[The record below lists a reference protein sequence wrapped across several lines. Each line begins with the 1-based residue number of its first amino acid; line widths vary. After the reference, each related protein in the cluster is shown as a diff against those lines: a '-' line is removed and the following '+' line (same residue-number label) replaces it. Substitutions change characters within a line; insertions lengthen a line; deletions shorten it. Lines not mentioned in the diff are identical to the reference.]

1 MIIYLFDLRI
11 YHKAHTSRPELLQ
24 TFGILHQYRLQLQS
38 ARRLLRLRDWR
49 SPSCDSCGNTRPSV
63 HAMADAIYET
73 EMFGIETP
81 SANTLASTT
90 ANTHTT
96 STAPYSS
103 EGPTLPILGGAGEH
117 GVHIAVS
124 APAAGKRLQA
134 EVEAGHTGQQTQTRR
149 SKQLKTSEVAATQQS
164 RQKPVPAPQT
174 ANPEL
179 EPLKRPWMLLPPDL
193 LAAVYKRLGKS
204 FWEENC
210 VPVVMTRNQNIR
222 SGVNKLKSYLGATT
236 PNASVKNAKEVVE
249 VLRSECLVIAVSAM
263 GAATTKLVGVLEV
276 LRRVVGGA
284 DGEVEAGGEGEG
296 VRQREEWY
304 MYTNLGSIL
313 VEKKARIG
321 NKQKRDGMELVDE
334 VPSAKGP
341 GVETGRDGEE
351 SASFEPTAADEQTTE
366 TGEKTPKVKSV
377 PILTV
382 WLSRTS
388 IPEFEKELGEE
399 KFIVVKA

>member
-1 MIIYLFDLRI
+1 
-11 YHKAHTSRPELLQ
+11 
-24 TFGILHQYRLQLQS
+24 
-38 ARRLLRLRDWR
+38 
-49 SPSCDSCGNTRPSV
+49 
-63 HAMADAIYET
+63 MADAIYET

-81 SANTLASTT
+81 SVNTLASTT
-90 ANTHTT
+90 TNTHTT

-117 GVHIAVS
+117 GVHIAVA

-134 EVEAGHTGQQTQTRR
+134 DVEAGQTGEQTQTRR
-149 SKQLKTSEVAATQQS
+149 SKQQKTNEIAAIQQS
-164 RQKPVPAPQT
+164 KQKPLPAPQT

-193 LAAVYKRLGKS
+193 LAAIYKRLGES
-204 FWEENC
+204 FWVEHC
-210 VPVVMTRNQNIR
+210 IPVVMTRNQNIR

-236 PNASVKNAKEVVE
+236 PNASVEIAKEAVE

-296 VRQREEWY
+296 AIQREEWY
-304 MYTNLGSIL
+304 MYTSLGSIL
-313 VEKKARIG
+313 VEKKARMG
-321 NKQKRDGMELVDE
+321 NKQERDGMELVDDA
-334 VPSAKGP
+334 PPAKRT
-341 GVETGRDGEE
+341 GVETWKKGEE
-351 SASFEPTAADEQTTE
+351 GASFEPTAADKQTAE
-366 TGEKTPKVKSV
+366 TGEKTPREKSV
-377 PILTV
+377 PVLTV

-388 IPEFEKELGEE
+388 IPEFKKELGEE
-399 KFIVVKA
+399 KFAVVKA